1 MNSRKVRYS
10 CFVVCLSVLLGS
22 SWSAPAAAFEI
33 PLKTQR
39 VTLDGKHSTESV
51 WFQVQG
57 PGKVILEATALSP
70 LNQMGLIVRGADP
83 KVTALRKDGPTPL
96 RLEFPVTAQTLANWS
111 VPTKA
116 APAGAPP
123 GASPPVTTAPQGYT
137 WKVDTTIMGT
147 NGMVYAIPGSAAVVD
162 LRVSF
167 VPDAPVQK
175 TTLPPMKEGA
185 RWGGAAQPTSGMA
198 TGKSGP
204 AQVTPGMATGKNG
217 PPQVTSGMAT
227 GKAVPPIE
235 PKWPQ
240 PFELGPGEQTGFGF
254 VAGNPGLI
262 VVNVRWTGVP
272 LTVILAKPGGF
283 FIYQQGNGSVTLQY
297 NATAD
302 DVKKG
307 VLWGVSLHPTQV
319 AATPPVGSR
328 ITVIEKQVKIDTRGV
343 AKGTITIQ
351 HPPGDMA
358 LAQAELKART
368 VKAQALKPTSQQVAT
383 ANVNVLAQ
391 KQAALQKQQTVRQA
405 ALVEKFRSRIPA
417 MSGIPLERK
426 GEGKGTVPQIAV
438 PKPVITSLSSTSG
451 QPGDPVLLLGSGF
464 SSVPGEVHFIVAD
477 GKDVVAQTNYWN
489 DEAIVAIVPDVSG
502 IWAFNGLIYVK
513 RGASSSN
520 PLAFRFEPSVE
531 YRTLVMRN
539 HGGATWNEFI
549 EAGTDPV
556 NGNGVVLHDYRVT
569 IFSIIEGF
577 TGARGDDQFYLNFP
591 THLKNGWTA
600 DSAYLSMPGNS
611 GGIQIVGSA
620 DAYISEFTPGTAT
633 DVTILKVHWWADFG
647 SAVWYS
653 PYIVIKGPKGL
664 PYQ

>member
-1 MNSRKVRYS
+1 MNSRKARYS
-10 CFVVCLSVLLGS
+10 CLVVCFSVLLGS
-22 SWSAPAAAFEI
+22 SWAAPAAAFEI

-167 VPDAPVQK
+167 VPDAPAQK

-204 AQVTPGMATGKNG
+204 AQVTPGMATGKSG
-217 PPQVTSGMAT
+217 PPQVSPGMATGKSGPTQITSGMAT
-227 GKAVPPIE
+227 GKSGPTQVTPGIMTFGGSPTLMTATAAKASQPTQGTAQPVE

-319 AATPPVGSR
+319 AAPPPVGSR

-358 LAQAELKART
+358 LAQAELNART

-405 ALVEKFRSRIPA
+405 ALLEQVRSKIPVQA
-417 MSGIPLERK
+417 YQQTSQR
-426 GEGKGTVPQIAV
+426 IAV
-438 PKPVITSLSSTSG
+438 SAKPGRCPASPSPSRG
-451 QPGDPVLLLGSGF
+451 RPGFLLRKNPGS
-464 SSVPGEVHFIVAD
+464 
-477 GKDVVAQTNYWN
+477 
-489 DEAIVAIVPDVSG
+489 
-502 IWAFNGLIYVK
+502 
-513 RGASSSN
+513 
-520 PLAFRFEPSVE
+520 
-531 YRTLVMRN
+531 
-539 HGGATWNEFI
+539 
-549 EAGTDPV
+549 
-556 NGNGVVLHDYRVT
+556 
-569 IFSIIEGF
+569 
-577 TGARGDDQFYLNFP
+577 
-591 THLKNGWTA
+591 
-600 DSAYLSMPGNS
+600 
-611 GGIQIVGSA
+611 
-620 DAYISEFTPGTAT
+620 
-633 DVTILKVHWWADFG
+633 
-647 SAVWYS
+647 
-653 PYIVIKGPKGL
+653 
-664 PYQ
+664 